1 MNDAPED
8 SPIPL
13 THEFAGFIHT
23 NKYTDVI
30 ESIGWELNDQQ
41 KLELLQKL
49 QQLHPDGLNFEQLNE
64 EIDHFSNSIEEQA
77 DLDLAPEADDIS
89 PKTASSNRQS
99 PIENLEIVS
108 ADELAD
114 SNERQATE
122 PLPAHRSGEQRFED
136 WGGSQMLIDLST
148 PPPEPASSAGSAAT
162 ANGKPPLPPVT
173 GKPASLGISGGEAS
187 PTQGQSPSR
196 SPRSSAR
203 W

>member
-13 THEFAGFIHT
+13 SPEFAGFIHT

-89 PKTASSNRQS
+89 PKAASSNRQS

-122 PLPAHRSGEQRFED
+122 PLP
-136 WGGSQMLIDLST
+136 
-148 PPPEPASSAGSAAT
+148 
-162 ANGKPPLPPVT
+162 
-173 GKPASLGISGGEAS
+173 
-187 PTQGQSPSR
+187 
-196 SPRSSAR
+196 
-203 W
+203 